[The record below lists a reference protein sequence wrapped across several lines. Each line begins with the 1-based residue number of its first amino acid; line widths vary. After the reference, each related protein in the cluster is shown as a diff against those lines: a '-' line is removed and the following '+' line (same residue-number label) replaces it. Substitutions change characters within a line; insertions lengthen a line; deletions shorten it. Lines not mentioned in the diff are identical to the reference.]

1 VNDHEYIR
9 SDPGD
14 VDLSMLSIVGRD
26 RFALAGEFSRWF
38 ETHHQFLEPA
48 EEGLRRWE
56 VIRFGGELY
65 ASAHGV
71 LWFVVRRDLKPA
83 DGPAPRR
90 VQAPA
95 DETAARFQKAFV
107 NLVDGKAMSSKHGG

>member
-1 VNDHEYIR
+1 MNDHEYIR
-9 SDPGD
+9 TDSGD
-14 VDLSMLSIVGRD
+14 VDLSILAIVGRD
-26 RFALAGEFSRWF
+26 RFALAGEFERWF

-48 EEGLRRWE
+48 AEGLRRWE
-56 VIRFGGELY
+56 VERFGGQLY

-71 LWFVVRRDLKPA
+71 LWFVVRRNLRPA
-83 DGPAPRR
+83 DQAAPRR

-107 NLVDGKAMSSKHGG
+107 NLVDGKAMSSRHGG